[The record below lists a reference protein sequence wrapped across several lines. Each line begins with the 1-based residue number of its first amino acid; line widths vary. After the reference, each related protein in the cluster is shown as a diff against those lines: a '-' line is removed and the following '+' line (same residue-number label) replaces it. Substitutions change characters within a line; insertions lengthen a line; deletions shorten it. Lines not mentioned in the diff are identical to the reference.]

1 MVSFVAPSCL
11 IFCSIADMH
20 NTENDVVPEL
30 SPVLIALFRGVLYRD
45 QQEAL
50 WQELLSLQGRV
61 IDYVRV
67 LGLDLFLDEAEGYA
81 YLGQR
86 PETPGD
92 ENLPRLVPRRQ
103 LSFPVSLLLA
113 LLRKKLAE
121 HDASGGDPRLIISL
135 EQIVETLRLFLP
147 DTANEA
153 KLTDRI
159 KGDINKVVQLGFLRR
174 LRGQPDL
181 FEVRRILQSFVD
193 AQWLGEFEQR
203 LAAYRA
209 AAADEGKTSK

>member
-1 MVSFVAPSCL
+1 MM
-11 IFCSIADMH
+11 D
-20 NTENDVVPEL
+20 TENDYGPEL
-30 SPVLIALFRGVLYRD
+30 SPVLIALFKGVLYRD
-45 QQEAL
+45 QQEKL
-50 WQELLSLQGRV
+50 WQHLLNLQGRV

-67 LGLDLFLDEAEGYA
+67 LGLDLYLDEAEGYA

-86 PETPGD
+86 PAD
-92 ENLPRLVPRRQ
+92 ADSDDLPRLVPRRQ

-121 HDASGGDPRLIISL
+121 HDASGGEPRLILSL

-159 KGDINKVVQLGFLRR
+159 QGDVNKVVQLGFLRR
-174 LRGQPDL
+174 LRGQPDR

-193 AQWLGEFEQR
+193 AQWLDEFEQR
-203 LAAYRA
+203 LAEYRRDA
-209 AAADEGKTSK
+209 AGNRDGSE

>member
-1 MVSFVAPSCL
+1 MP
-11 IFCSIADMH
+11 D
-20 NTENDVVPEL
+20 TETDYGPEL
-30 SPVLIALFRGVLYRD
+30 SPVLIALFKGVLYRD
-45 QQEAL
+45 QQENL
-50 WQELLSLQGRV
+50 WQGLLSLQGRV

-86 PETPGD
+86 PAEVND
-92 ENLPRLVPRRQ
+92 KDLPRLVPRRQ

-121 HDASGGDPRLIISL
+121 HDATGGETRLIITL

-159 KGDINKVVQLGFLRR
+159 QGDVNKVVQLGFLRR
-174 LRGQPDL
+174 LRGQRDRY
-181 FEVRRILQSFVD
+181 EVRRILQSFVD

-203 LAAYRA
+203 LADYRA
-209 AAADEGKTSK
+209 DAAGDRNGSE